1 MKKTINID
9 GVDPILFVGLNDQN
23 IKVLEQNYNSKIVV
37 RGSSMNLDGKKEEII
52 DIELVVQN
60 MLTIINQKGSISID
74 DIQDLISN
82 DDLLNNDLSDQKD
95 TIVLHSHGG
104 PIFARTKGQK
114 KYLHATLDNDIDKN
128 KTRIV
133 VWPEV
138 AVPLLVEI
146 IRLMSPTSAKG
157 KKAYQDLLQLGFVE
171 TPYRGCLLY
180 TSDAADE

>member
-37 RGSSMNLDGKKEEII
+37 RGSSMNLDGKKEEIT

-82 DDLLNNDLSDQKD
+82 DDLLNLSL
-95 TIVLHSHGG
+95 IH
-104 PIFARTKGQK
+104 I
-114 KYLHATLDNDIDKN
+114 
-128 KTRIV
+128 
-133 VWPEV
+133 
-138 AVPLLVEI
+138 
-146 IRLMSPTSAKG
+146 
-157 KKAYQDLLQLGFVE
+157 
-171 TPYRGCLLY
+171 
-180 TSDAADE
+180 